1 MKSKRVIFIL
11 LLVCGLLFAFTIVM
25 IDFSLIKKGE
35 NLIALTL
42 PLSFLI
48 SGIVLLS
55 SYIDKIKEQNKQ

>member
-55 SYIDKIKEQNKQ
+55 SYIDKVKEQNKH

>member
-1 MKSKRVIFIL
+1 MKSKRIIFIL
-11 LLVCGLLFAFTIVM
+11 LLICGLLFAFTIVI

-55 SYIDKIKEQNKQ
+55 YYIDKVKEQNKH

>member
-1 MKSKRVIFIL
+1 MKSKRIIFIL
-11 LLVCGLLFAFTIVM
+11 LLICGLLFAFTIVM